1 MTKTTTEVRYYHWKG
16 TNTAGKKQTGVTL
29 GFQEQDARQKLLK
42 QQINVKKIKA
52 RKPSSFAKRKNKMTA
67 TDVTKITRQLA
78 TMVLS
83 GVPVVQSFKLIAESH
98 HKGEACAILYK
109 ITQQVE
115 SGSSVSEALRSYPD
129 LFDNFYCD
137 LIATGEQT
145 GHLGE
150 LFSRVAEYREKHEEM
165 RKKVVK
171 ALIYPAIVSFTAIAV
186 TVLMLVFVIPQ
197 FAQIFGSFGA
207 ELPLFTQWV
216 IIASD
221 TLIAYGHYAALGSF
235 LFLFLL
241 RHRYRRSEKLR
252 YRTQK
257 GLLTLP
263 VLGEVLLKAT
273 LSRFARTLATTFSS
287 GIPLL
292 SGLTSSARTANNLYI
307 EEALNTAQNN
317 TAAGMP
323 LNLALR
329 QTGAFPELML
339 QMVMIGEESGALD
352 DMLNKMANLY
362 EQEVDDLVDNLGKLL
377 EPFII
382 IFLGTVIGGLLVAM
396 YMPIFKLMS
405 VMG

>member
-1 MTKTTTEVRYYHWKG
+1 MSSKTNEVRYFHWKG
-16 TNTAGKKQTGVTL
+16 TNTSGKKQSGVIL
-29 GFQEQDARQKLLK
+29 GFKEQDARQKL
-42 QQINVKKIKA
+42 QNQRITIKKIKA
-52 RKPSSFAKRKNKMTA
+52 RKPSTFEKRKNRMTS

-98 HKGEACAILYK
+98 HKGEACAILYQ

-115 SGSSVSEALRSYPD
+115 AGSSVSQSLRAHPE

-137 LIATGEQT
+137 LVATGEQT

-150 LFSRVAEYREKHEEM
+150 LFARIAEYREKHEEM
-165 RKKVVK
+165 RKKVIK
-171 ALIYPAIVSFTAIAV
+171 ALIYPAIVSLTAVGV
-186 TVLMLVFVIPQ
+186 TILMLVFVIPQ

-216 IIASD
+216 ILASD
-221 TLIAYGHYAALGSF
+221 AVIGYGHYVALG
-235 LFLFLL
+235 LFLFVFLS
-241 RHRYRRSEKLR
+241 RYRYRKSEKLR

-257 GLLTLP
+257 SLLSFP
-263 VLGEVLLKAT
+263 IIGEVLLKAT
-273 LSRFARTLATTFSS
+273 LARFARTLATTFTS

-292 SGLTSSARTANNLYI
+292 SGITSSARTADNLYI
-307 EEALNTAQNN
+307 EEALNNAHTN

-352 DMLNKMANLY
+352 DMLNKMAKLY

-382 IFLGTVIGGLLVAM
+382 IFLGVVIGGLLVAM